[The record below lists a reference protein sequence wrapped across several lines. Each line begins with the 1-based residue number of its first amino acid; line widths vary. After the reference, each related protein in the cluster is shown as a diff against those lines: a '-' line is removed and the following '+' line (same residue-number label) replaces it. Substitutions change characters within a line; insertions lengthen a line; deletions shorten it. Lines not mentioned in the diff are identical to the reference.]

1 MDDEG
6 DDDSS
11 KDDEDRDEY
20 QPDSEPEE
28 PGDIFIHFYTCE
40 LKVLT
45 VLHL

>member
-28 PGDIFIHFYTCE
+28 PGDLLLRDHDHDHLNI
-40 LKVLT
+40 
-45 VLHL
+45 LHL